1 MVMALLPGVTGPG
14 GGKFEAG
21 LTELFRM
28 GYYDERQNYEA
39 LEKSKGHVKA
49 AAAFIRQGVV
59 PDIEQGYES
68 PTEAAPD
75 RRLPTTRKEFQVA
88 KVDLEYDEDES
99 EVGNVRR
106 LNTRVTMTETGVEVW
121 PTDGGACIVQE
132 TWGAIRSFTLCKQER
147 TMTLTTSTGC
157 IHCHTKEASKLMD
170 SIIAITTAL
179 AKEMKAKKAKKK
191 RQQEAQLTPL
201 SRSSR
206 ALGMPNPPAQPAAVA
221 CR

>member
-1 MVMALLPGVTGPG
+1 MALLPGVTGPG

-75 RRLPTTRKEFQVA
+75 RRLPTSTTCRPQ
-88 KVDLEYDEDES
+88 
-99 EVGNVRR
+99 
-106 LNTRVTMTETGVEVW
+106 
-121 PTDGGACIVQE
+121 IVN
-132 TWGAIRSFTLCKQER
+132 R
-147 TMTLTTSTGC
+147 
-157 IHCHTKEASKLMD
+157 
-170 SIIAITTAL
+170 
-179 AKEMKAKKAKKK
+179 
-191 RQQEAQLTPL
+191 
-201 SRSSR
+201 SRSR
-206 ALGMPNPPAQPAAVA
+206 DHPDHPNHPVSA
-221 CR
+221 

>member
-1 MVMALLPGVTGPG
+1 MALLPGVTGPG